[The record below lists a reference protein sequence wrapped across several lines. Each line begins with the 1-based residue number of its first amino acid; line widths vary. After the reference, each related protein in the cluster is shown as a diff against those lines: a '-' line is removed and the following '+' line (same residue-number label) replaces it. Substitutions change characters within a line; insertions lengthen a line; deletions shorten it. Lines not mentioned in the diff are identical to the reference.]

1 MEEHGRE
8 CARLLL
14 DAGAKI
20 EGTNALH
27 HCLDRD
33 DIEKLK
39 LLLSYTKDANDS
51 GSGLGSPLLWAIRR
65 GRSRAHMETLLA
77 AGPDPHART
86 QGGGSPYAFAL
97 HMRLADGAELLARRR
112 A

>member
-8 CARLLL
+8 CERVGM
-14 DAGAKI
+14 DGGAKI

-77 AGPDPHART
+77 AGADPHART
-86 QGGGSPYAFAL
+86 KDGVSAY
-97 HMRLADGAELLARRR
+97 RLALQIGLADV

>member
-65 GRSRAHMETLLA
+65 GRPRGHMETLFA
-77 AGPDPHART
+77 AGAAPHARMT
-86 QGGGSPYAFAL
+86 
-97 HMRLADGAELLARRR
+97 DGESAYGLGLRVGLD
-112 A
+112 